1 MERITKKE
9 LERRVDEVLF
19 YKWDPVGINHHIMAR
34 AEYRSYVPSV
44 LAAVNTGAHNAI
56 VSLLIDIQTNKMGC
70 SVADS
75 SVITKI
81 AELLLEHKEA
91 IDNRHA

>member
-19 YKWDPVGINHHIMAR
+19 YKWDPVGVEHHVVAR

-44 LAAVNTGAHNAI
+44 LAAVNTGDIAKI
-56 VSLLIDIQTNKMGC
+56 TSVLIDIQTNQMGG
-70 SVADS
+70 SVTDS
-75 SVITKI
+75 RLITKI

-91 IDNRHA
+91 IDNGHA

>member
-19 YKWDPVGINHHIMAR
+19 YRWDPVGVEHHVMAR

-44 LAAVNTGAHNAI
+44 LAAVNTGDLANI
-56 VSLLIDIQTNKMGC
+56 VSVLIDIETNQMGG

-75 SVITKI
+75 SVVTKI

-91 IDNRHA
+91 IDNGHA